1 MQCSISLKLKLKTQ
15 LNNGTAGQSGQWDE
29 LQCSGNEQRR
39 MHFFALSA
47 ELKFKVTHYNE
58 HSIQLSWSTD
68 ILLYLN
74 WSRGETGKDSL
85 TRTMKNAFFALS
97 AQLQSIQM
105 KIFCAI
111 NSTVQRPVHFCT
123 RRTITIQMVQT
134 TVCAAA
140 PLQVI
145 YLKSAFC
152 TFYTVLG
159 AFIKCLFICRVRIAA
174 AAKVQCGGK
183 FAACCKFHTA
193 HAQIVNIAEHN
204 KI

>member
-1 MQCSISLKLKLKTQ
+1 MKLTMSW
-15 LNNGTAGQSGQWDE
+15 ASVQWKWTKE
-29 LQCSGNEQRR
+29 NA
-39 MHFFALSA
+39 FFALSA
-47 ELKFKVTHYNE
+47 EFKLKVTQYNE

-174 AAKVQCGGK
+174 EVQWGGK
-183 FAACCKFHTA
+183 FAVCCKFHTA
-193 HAQIVNIAEHN
+193 HAQLQYCEHSRTW
-204 KI
+204 

>member
-97 AQLQSIQM
+97 AQLQSVQM
-105 KIFCAI
+105 KKSAFFAQLIQLCKDRCIFALGAQLRSRWCKQL
-111 NSTVQRPVHFCT
+111 SV
-123 RRTITIQMVQT
+123 
-134 TVCAAA
+134 

-152 TFYTVLG
+152 TLHSVGCIY
-159 AFIKCLFICRVRIAA
+159 
-174 AAKVQCGGK
+174 
-183 FAACCKFHTA
+183 
-193 HAQIVNIAEHN
+193 
-204 KI
+204 